1 MVHTGEFFYVH
12 CTCISAGI
20 NTPAR
25 FQESLHVLRSIVI
38 QAVRGHST
46 DSTASPNV
54 EHSQNTDSPRTDV
67 FGLSSTTIADC
78 DQSTP
83 ATHPPSGRSGS
94 VGGSSRKRSKKRR
107 HSRERQSG
115 LQSCDATRP
124 PSSGSPRQRL
134 CFVETPPQVMTT
146 RNDCFTSATPKNGS
160 NSHPASSHTHSYT
173 FTPSHP
179 HSSHN
184 TTPPPPNSQFHTPT
198 PTPSLPHTATP
209 LPTSRLSSGFGS
221 LHDEEKFEFLPQKGS
236 QSTKQNADKVMSNAC
251 EYHQPRAQHSPSYHE
266 TGNHNSLKCGV
277 EVKHSSTD
285 EDLINVERAPP
296 VSWAKR
302 VVHYHIASKDSSTES
317 TQDNSLY
324 TPGGAGGPIESTLTQ
339 NSSPYSRHSKPSP
352 TKTSSPVTRAR
363 QCGGTSRHTHTTPS
377 VEVAQQKTI
386 SPSKPS
392 VISPAYSTVQQ
403 EGTHRLTHG
412 KLQQKLTSPTSVMV
426 VSPED
431 RAIRRLQE
439 GTERLHRSR
448 EKKDRLSG
456 DIQLLSLRVEEEDLK

>member
-1 MVHTGEFFYVH
+1 M
-12 CTCISAGI
+12 
-20 NTPAR
+20 
-25 FQESLHVLRSIVI
+25 LRSIVI
-38 QAVRGHST
+38 EAVRGHST

-54 EHSQNTDSPRTDV
+54 EHSQNTNSPRTDV
-67 FGLSSTTIADC
+67 FGLKSVAIANC
-78 DQSTP
+78 EQSTP
-83 ATHPPSGRSGS
+83 ATDPTSGTGGS
-94 VGGSSRKRSKKRR
+94 VGSSRKRSKKKR

-146 RNDCFTSATPKNGS
+146 RNDCFSSFTSATLKNGS
-160 NSHPASSHTHSYT
+160 NSHPTSSPSSHTHSYT
-173 FTPSHP
+173 STPSHP

-184 TTPPPPNSQFHTPT
+184 TTPPPPSTQFHTPT

-221 LHDEEKFEFLPQKGS
+221 LHDEEKFEFLPQKGV
-236 QSTKQNADKVMSNAC
+236 KENADKVKSDGC
-251 EYHQPRAQHSPSYHE
+251 EYHQPRAQHSPSFHV
-266 TGNHNSLKCGV
+266 TGTHNSLKCDV
-277 EVKHSSTD
+277 EVKHRLTN
-285 EDLINVERAPP
+285 EELISAQQGPP

-302 VVHYHIASKDSSTES
+302 VVHYHIASKDSSTEY
-317 TQDNSLY
+317 TQDDSLY
-324 TPGGAGGPIESTLTQ
+324 TPGAPGGPIESTLTQ

-352 TKTSSPVTRAR
+352 TKSSSPQTRAR
-363 QCGGTSRHTHTTPS
+363 QRGETSRHTHTSPS
-377 VEVAQQKTI
+377 IEVAQQKTI

-392 VISPAYSTVQQ
+392 AISPVYSTVQQ
-403 EGTHRLTHG
+403 EGTHRPAHSN
-412 KLQQKLTSPTSVMV
+412 LQQKSTTPATSKSVM

-431 RAIRRLQE
+431 RAMRRLQE